1 MGELQ
6 VRWAEVRPRHGVQG
20 AWIAV
25 VLHLVSLAVA
35 CVVTDAGDFMPAI
48 LGTVTGMVVAF
59 GWFCACWRLDAAET
73 SWTTDE
79 PLRPGA
85 HAPRR
90 ASPIGLRAA
99 WRGGRRPALGWLV
112 GAAVVLSVL
121 DGLEGFAVWVLLAVF
136 LAPVAILFGW
146 LFWLFLVM
154 PLLHFVHGV
163 RRLRRPADGGPPVG
177 IAMVGTSLL
186 LWCVLP
192 LVACLMLSGAASS
205 RYDVWPALLGARE
218 ADAGSEPLLWAAR
231 GLGAVIVTIA
241 VSGMWWLRREQRRT
255 QEDRGGIVRL

>member
-6 VRWAEVRPRHGVQG
+6 VRWAEVRPRHGVPG

-25 VLHLVSLAVA
+25 VLHLVSLVVA
-35 CVVTDAGDFMPAI
+35 CVITDAGDFMPAI
-48 LGTVTGMVVAF
+48 VGTVTGMVVAF
-59 GWFCACWRLDAAET
+59 VWFCACWRLDAAET
-73 SWTTDE
+73 SWTTAE
-79 PLRPGA
+79 PLPPG
-85 HAPRR
+85 PRVPR
-90 ASPIGLRAA
+90 QASPVGLRAA
-99 WRGGRRPALGWLV
+99 WRGGRRPALAWLV
-112 GAAVVLSVL
+112 GGAAALTGL
-121 DGLEGFAVWVLLAVF
+121 RGLEGFAAWLVLAMF

-146 LFWLFLVM
+146 LFWLLLVM
-154 PLLHFVHGV
+154 PLLYFVHGV

-231 GLGAVIVTIA
+231 ALGAVIVTIA
-241 VSGMWWLRREQRRT
+241 AAGMWWLRREQRRL